1 MLPELY
7 VGLLI
12 LGVLAMDLTRIPKR
26 LFWMGTVSAAG
37 ILLALPLLA
46 MQGHAIPQEVLGG
59 MYRVDAL
66 AVFFKA
72 IFIGTAFLVL
82 LMTRQ
87 FQATL
92 AEGHGEFYLL
102 ILTATLGMMFA
113 ASSANFLM
121 LFVSLELVTIT
132 FYILTAYL
140 KTHPASLEAG
150 IKYLILGSVA
160 SAFLLYGVAFLYG
173 ASGSIQ
179 FSAIRQVV
187 ESTTLLPA
195 GLMLGLLLVL
205 AGVLFKVA
213 AVPFHLWAPDVY
225 QGAPT
230 PVTAFFSVGSKAVGL
245 LVVFRLLYEIFLPQA
260 EAWTGLVAWI
270 AGLTILYGNLGAIP
284 QKNIKRLLGY
294 SSIGH
299 AGYFLIGV
307 AAGTSLGATA
317 INFYL
322 VSYLFTNLAV
332 FLVVIAFSRQVGSD
346 EIRDYAGLSRRS
358 PLLAATLLVA
368 LLSLAGI
375 PPLSGFFGKFLLLL
389 SAFHQAHLVLGL
401 VGLAGVIIS
410 LYYYLLIVKTMY
422 ADPPAE
428 AAPIPIAFSI
438 RVALYVCLAAMV
450 GIGIFQGPW
459 VQLAFTTV
467 RGLF

>member
-1 MLPELY
+1 
-7 VGLLI
+7 
-12 LGVLAMDLTRIPKR
+12 
-26 LFWMGTVSAAG
+26 
-37 ILLALPLLA
+37 
-46 MQGHAIPQEVLGG
+46 
-59 MYRVDAL
+59 
-66 AVFFKA
+66 
-72 IFIGTAFLVL
+72 
-82 LMTRQ
+82 
-87 FQATL
+87 
-92 AEGHGEFYLL
+92 
-102 ILTATLGMMFA
+102 
-113 ASSANFLM
+113 
-121 LFVSLELVTIT
+121 
-132 FYILTAYL
+132 
-140 KTHPASLEAG
+140 
-150 IKYLILGSVA
+150 
-160 SAFLLYGVAFLYG
+160 
-173 ASGSIQ
+173 
-179 FSAIRQVV
+179 
-187 ESTTLLPA
+187 
-195 GLMLGLLLVL
+195 
-205 AGVLFKVA
+205 
-213 AVPFHLWAPDVY
+213 
-225 QGAPT
+225 
-230 PVTAFFSVGSKAVGL
+230 VGSKAVGL